1 MSQEIVVGGE
11 QAKPRGRS
19 RRTAPLSRAEFLES
33 CDDHGRAVYS
43 RILDLANRKGMVL
56 KWGAT
61 CFYIVVDVDGA
72 QEPVCTVG
80 LPASK
85 FGQAFWTSIGSD
97 HWGIR
102 KTGAPTEVVQ
112 QLWEE
117 AEQTG
122 LFVPAGKELKCPID
136 RVFTDDEVNAVVAW
150 CESVE
155 QAIREH
161 AVPGGLPPG

>member
-1 MSQEIVVGGE
+1 M
-11 QAKPRGRS
+11 GRRS
-19 RRTAPLSRAEFLES
+19 
-33 CDDHGRAVYS
+33 G
-43 RILDLANRKGMVL
+43 
-56 KWGAT
+56 
-61 CFYIVVDVDGA
+61 
-72 QEPVCTVG
+72 
-80 LPASK
+80 
-85 FGQAFWTSIGSD
+85 TSLGSD